1 MRTIAGACALI
12 VTLTLFVASPAA
24 QTPGSTTAVS
34 QAVGV
39 EEWVEYRNV
48 DDGFSVA
55 FPGEPRVTSTT
66 WKTELGFVLPARV
79 YSAEAAS
86 GKYSVTVVDYR
97 PLEAQGAERAKG
109 CPAGAPTCT
118 GSDLSGA
125 AYWKH
130 ETRGGIIDA
139 TARLLKRDVEITH
152 YQWSHMDLVEGH
164 FLQLTNRVDQS
175 RTFAFVGMHEMKL
188 YIVEGTVPKGA
199 PQPALFQQSVGWVDR
214 NGNGIRYESI
224 YSNQFHGLKEQP
236 APRNTRAGAGAQQ
249 PYDALTE
256 QQLLGRQVMAQSCGV
271 CHQPPA
277 RGART
282 YGPALHKGSGGG
294 DDAAVRRSIL
304 EGTPRMPA
312 FKYSLQP
319 AEVDAIVAYI
329 RTLAP
334 PPPSASAR

>member
-1 MRTIAGACALI
+1 MRTTAGACALI
-12 VTLTLFVASPAA
+12 VTLTLPFASPAA
-24 QTPGSTTAVS
+24 AQD
-34 QAVGV
+34 
-39 EEWVEYRNV
+39 WVEYRNV

-55 FPGEPRVTSTT
+55 FPGEPRVAQTT
-66 WKTELGFVLPARV
+66 WKTELGFVLPARI

-97 PLEAQGAERAKG
+97 PIEAQGTERAKT

-130 ETRGGIIDA
+130 EVRGGIIDA
-139 TARLLKRDVEITH
+139 TSRLLKRDVEITH

-164 FLQLTNRVDQS
+164 FLQLTNRADQS

-224 YSNQFHGLKEQP
+224 YSNGFHGLKEYP
-236 APRNTRAGAGAQQ
+236 APRNTRASAAAQQ
-249 PYDALTE
+249 PYDALTDE
-256 QQLLGRQVMAQSCGV
+256 QRLGRQVLAQSCGV
-271 CHQPPA
+271 CHLPPA

-282 YGPALHKGSGGG
+282 YGPALHKGTAAG
-294 DDAAVRRSIL
+294 DDALVRRSIL

-319 AEVDAIVAYI
+319 AEIDAIVAYI
-329 RTLAP
+329 RTLTP
-334 PPPSASAR
+334 PAASGTPR

>member
-12 VTLTLFVASPAA
+12 VTLTLAFASPANA
-24 QTPGSTTAVS
+24 Q
-34 QAVGV
+34 
-39 EEWVEYRNV
+39 EWVEYRNV
-48 DDGFSVA
+48 EDGFSVA
-55 FPGEPRVTSTT
+55 FPGAPRVASTT

-97 PLEAQGAERAKG
+97 PLEAQGAERAKT

-164 FLQLTNRVDQS
+164 FLQLTNRADQS
-175 RTFAFVGMHEMKL
+175 RTFAFIGMHEMKL

-224 YSNQFHGLKEQP
+224 YSNGFHGLKEYP
-236 APRNTRAGAGAQQ
+236 APRNTRAGAGPGAGAQQ
-249 PYDALTE
+249 SYDALTE
-256 QQLLGRQVMAQSCGV
+256 QQLLGRQMMAQSCGV
-271 CHQPPA
+271 CHLPPA
-277 RGART
+277 RNART
-282 YGPALHKGSGGG
+282 YGPVLHKGSGGG
-294 DDAAVRRSIL
+294 DDAAVRRYIL

-312 FKYSLQP
+312 FKYTLQP
-319 AEVDAIVAYI
+319 AEIDAIVAYI

-334 PPPSASAR
+334 PPASTPAR